1 MKKTLIATTKQ
12 LQSLGGDGLK
22 IQQSKHDQMRIWTEA
37 VLWIDNKCNINIKK
51 FNNGNINEQQI
62 LISVIWVDMDVV
74 RFVCFCGIVD
84 HHCLKYH
91 ACIEWV
97 SP

>member
-1 MKKTLIATTKQ
+1 MYL
-12 LQSLGGDGLK
+12 
-22 IQQSKHDQMRIWTEA
+22 
-37 VLWIDNKCNINIKK
+37 

-62 LISVIWVDMDVV
+62 LISVISVDMDVV

-84 HHCLKYH
+84 YHCLKYH